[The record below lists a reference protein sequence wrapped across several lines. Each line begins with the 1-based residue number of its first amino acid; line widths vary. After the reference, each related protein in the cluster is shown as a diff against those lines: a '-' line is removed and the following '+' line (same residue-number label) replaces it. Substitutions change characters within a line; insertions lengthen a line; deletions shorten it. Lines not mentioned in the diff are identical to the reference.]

1 MDVILLEFIK
11 PLKVVDGTI
20 PDHVEYLD
28 KYNFHESRLT
38 DG

>member
-1 MDVILLEFIK
+1 MHIILLKYIK

-28 KYNFHESRLT
+28 KYYTQFQI
-38 DG
+38 